1 MTRLPSGNYVDLTGK
16 FCLLKLYSHGE
27 PEGYTVLMIEGFT
40 MNIRLAPEDIETV
53 TKIAEARVKENSKGQ
68 V

>member
-27 PEGYTVLMIEGFT
+27 PEGYTVLMIDGFT
-40 MNIRLAPEDIETV
+40 MNIRLAPEDIEAV
-53 TKIAEARVKENSKGQ
+53 AKIAQKRSEDSSKGQ
-68 V
+68 E